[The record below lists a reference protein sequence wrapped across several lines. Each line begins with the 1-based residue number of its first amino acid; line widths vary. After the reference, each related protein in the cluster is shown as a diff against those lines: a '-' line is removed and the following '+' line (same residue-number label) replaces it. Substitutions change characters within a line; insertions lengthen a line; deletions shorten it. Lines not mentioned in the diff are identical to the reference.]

1 MIGGQLQYIVAQER
15 VAELHR
21 EAEAARLATRP
32 AAAERPKSRGSNPIR
47 GLTTQLGRLTAR
59 LAGSKP

>member
-32 AAAERPKSRGSNPIR
+32 AAERPKSRGSNPIR

-59 LAGSKP
+59 LAGSEP

>member
-21 EAEAARLATRP
+21 DAEAARLATR

-59 LAGSKP
+59 LAGSEP